1 MARLD
6 GLVPSKRVA
15 QIASV
20 LGRSFPELLVR
31 LVAEIQQ
38 ALLEEHLT
46 TLVQSQFFCREPEE
60 ESTYAFTH
68 ALLQAASYD
77 SLLRETR
84 RLYHRRPARSEE
96 RRAGKECVSTCLSRR
111 STDP

>member
-68 ALLQAASYD
+68 ALLQDASYD
-77 SLLRETR
+77 SLLREP
-84 RLYHRRPARSEE
+84 RRPYP
-96 RRAGKECVSTCLSRR
+96 RRTAGILEHDRKGVV
-111 STDP
+111 